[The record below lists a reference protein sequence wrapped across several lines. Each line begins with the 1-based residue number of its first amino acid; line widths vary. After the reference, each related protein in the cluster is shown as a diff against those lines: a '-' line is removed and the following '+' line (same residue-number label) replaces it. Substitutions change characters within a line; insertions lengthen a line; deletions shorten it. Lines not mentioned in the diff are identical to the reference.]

1 MLIVAIRHLPTD
13 FNLHGI
19 LQGHS
24 DISINYET
32 ISRSQ
37 IESNLRILQHIT
49 FDQVFVSPLKRTK
62 ETALEYGFENFQE
75 NQNLMEFDFG
85 RYEGV
90 SRIKMFQE
98 VGELWFENFTQ
109 VDFGEP
115 IPDFRRR
122 LIQFVEENKNYET
135 ILIFAHGV
143 VLRSLMALSG
153 LIEFDKT
160 NQLSVQNN
168 SINIISFP

>member
-13 FNLHGI
+13 FNLRGI

-32 ISRSQ
+32 INRSQ
-37 IESNLRILQHIT
+37 IESNLRILQHIA

-85 RYEGV
+85 RYESV

-122 LIQFVEENKNYET
+122 LIKFVEENKNYET

-143 VLRSLMALSG
+143 VLRGLMALSG